1 MKVISR
7 KEARL
12 LGLKRFFTGVPCP
25 RGHVAD
31 RGVVN
36 GTCTECISEKNRERA
51 ARNKLLLGD
60 TRSPREIA
68 VANGYTNYFT
78 GKPCGN
84 GHIDERR
91 TSDAKCRSCIKIKNR
106 IKNVNRK
113 DYMKAFIAAAQ
124 AKRRCAV
131 GVFSKS
137 DVVKKLEQQKFKCVA
152 CNTNIKKT
160 YHVDHI
166 VPLARG
172 GTNWPSNIQCLCPQC
187 NLSKNAKDPIK
198 WAQENGRLL

>member
-1 MKVISR
+1 MSFLSR

-12 LGLKRFFTGVPCP
+12 LGLKRFFTGIPCP

-31 RGVVN
+31 RSVVN
-36 GTCTECISEKNRERA
+36 GTCTECVLEKNRERA
-51 ARNKLLLGD
+51 AYLKSLAGD
-60 TRSPREIA
+60 LRSHRAIA
-68 VANGYTNYFT
+68 VATNQTNYFT
-78 GKPCGN
+78 GTPCHH

-91 TSDAKCRSCIKIKNR
+91 TSDGKCRTCIKIKNR
-106 IKNVNRK
+106 IKNANRK
-113 DYMKAFIAAAQ
+113 DYLRPFVAAAH

-131 GVFSKS
+131 GVFNKS

-152 CNTNIKKT
+152 CNTNIKKN

-172 GTNWPSNIQCLCPQC
+172 GTNWPDNIQCLCPSC